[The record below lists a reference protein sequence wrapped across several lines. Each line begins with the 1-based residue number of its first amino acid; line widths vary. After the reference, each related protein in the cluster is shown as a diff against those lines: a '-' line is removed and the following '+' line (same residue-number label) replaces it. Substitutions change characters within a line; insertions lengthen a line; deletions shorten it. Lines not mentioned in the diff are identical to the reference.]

1 LPASFLS
8 KFKTVGAYPF
18 ACSISPCP
26 ILIFILAFARLY
38 IGGVTALDPTL
49 DSAPAALE
57 EAEEFVYL
65 PIYEA
70 F

>member
-1 LPASFLS
+1 
-8 KFKTVGAYPF
+8 
-18 ACSISPCP
+18 
-26 ILIFILAFARLY
+26 LAFARLY